1 MIINTENDAIAMKAD
16 ENVKNNLG
24 LVQVYTG
31 NGKGKTT
38 AALGLAMR
46 ALGNDLSVAMIQ
58 FMKPDQGSGEYVMS
72 KKLKNFMLIPCGLP
86 HLVDPKNITKEDRKA
101 AKDALIK
108 VKELLYSGKYDLFII
123 DEINVAM
130 GWKLIDANE
139 VIDMLKGRPSN
150 IEVILTGRYAPD
162 EIIEFADLVTEM
174 RMVKHPYDK
183 GIGPRKGIES

>member
-1 MIINTENDAIAMKAD
+1 MKAD
-16 ENVKNNLG
+16 ENVKKELG

-38 AALGLAMR
+38 AALGLTMR
-46 ALGNDLSVAMIQ
+46 ALGNNLNVAMVQ

-72 KKLKNFMLIPCGLP
+72 KKLENFTLLPHGLD
-86 HLVDPKNITKEDRKA
+86 HLVDPRNITDDDREMA
-101 AKDALIK
+101 RGALRK
-108 VKELLYSGKYDLFII
+108 VKEMLYSGKYDLFVI

-130 GWKLIDANE
+130 GWKLVDVNE
-139 VIDMLKGRPSN
+139 VIDMLRGRPKN
-150 IEVILTGRYAPD
+150 VEVVLTGRYAPD

-174 RMVKHPYDK
+174 RMIKHPYDR

>member
-1 MIINTENDAIAMKAD
+1 MNSYESTKKE
-16 ENVKNNLG
+16 LG

-38 AALGLAMR
+38 AALGLTMR
-46 ALGNDLSVAMIQ
+46 ALGNDLAVAMVQ

-72 KKLKNFMLIPCGLP
+72 GKLEKFELLPYGLP
-86 HLVDPKNITKEDRKA
+86 HLVDPKNITDGDRKA
-101 AKDALIK
+101 ARDALQK
-108 VKELLYSGKYDLFII
+108 VKEMLYSGKYDVFII

-130 GWKLIDANE
+130 GWKLVDAEE
-139 VIDMLKGRPSN
+139 VIRMLKGRPKN
-150 IEVILTGRYAPD
+150 VEVILTGRYAPD
-162 EIIEFADLVTEM
+162 AIIGFADLVTEM